1 MHREDWRQYHHSY
14 FEQAQ
19 NGKRTTWGH
28 FLGEFQ
34 KVVDTSLAN
43 KFGLDILVT
52 GVASEQTAQGV
63 YTFCENN
70 FSNFHLYFC
79 DLSHTPLTAIKELF
93 NQSINEGFLDTVFC
107 VQADIKNL
115 PFPDA
120 TFNLVTSDRVLLYI
134 PPNDREAILEEG
146 KRMLDA
152 TSGVL
157 AMTTTV
163 STHLSGLIEL
173 FDSKIR
179 AYQELLDSVDLYEGK
194 AYQIFRGQSF
204 TNRFMDMLAPRIM
217 IVIPSKKE

>member
-1 MHREDWRQYHHSY
+1 MHREDWSQYHYSY

-34 KVVDTSLAN
+34 KVIDTYLAN
-43 KFGLDILVT
+43 KVGLDILVT
-52 GVASEQTAQGV
+52 GVASEQTAQEIS
-63 YTFCENN
+63 TFCEIN

-79 DLSHTPLTAIKELF
+79 DLNHAPLAAIKERF
-93 NQSINEGFLDTVFC
+93 KQSINEGCLDTVSC

-120 TFNLVTSDRVLLYI
+120 IFNLVTSDRVLLYI
-134 PPNDREAILEEG
+134 PPDDRETVLEEG
-146 KRMLDA
+146 KRMLET

-179 AYQELLDSVDLYEGK
+179 PYQELLDSVGRYEGI
-194 AYQIFRGQSF
+194 AYRISRGESF
-204 TNRFMDMLAPRIM
+204 DDRCMDMFAPRVM
-217 IVIPSKKE
+217 IVFSPM